1 MTDSANAHG
10 PYISHLG
17 HVPIVERLVK
27 GDWECINN
35 KQFPVRDDTD
45 RPSTRLRERRAQ
57 TPRPSGNVINLQSI
71 VFRNEQLVANDAR
84 RRLLTSMQHRLQLF
98 PRPNRFIER
107 AEIKGTPLT
116 ATTTRDV
123 QAPVVPLEALVL
135 TLTLRQRCE
144 TSPPS

>member
-57 TPRPSGNVINLQSI
+57 TPRPSGNVINLQRSI
-71 VFRNEQLVANDAR
+71 VRNEQLVANDAQR
-84 RRLLTSMQHRLQLF
+84 RVL
-98 PRPNRFIER
+98 
-107 AEIKGTPLT
+107 TPLSRGV
-116 ATTTRDV
+116 AGGVKYAAMAVAIRELRV
-123 QAPVVPLEALVL
+123 KAPRL
-135 TLTLRQRCE
+135 
-144 TSPPS
+144 